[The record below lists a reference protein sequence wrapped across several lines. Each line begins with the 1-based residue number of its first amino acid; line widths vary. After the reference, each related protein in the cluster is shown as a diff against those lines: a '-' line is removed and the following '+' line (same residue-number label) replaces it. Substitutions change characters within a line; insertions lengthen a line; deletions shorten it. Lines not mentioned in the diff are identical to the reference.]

1 MKVNEFEDRN
11 NDWLAKEM
19 SREGYKRNNSMLEK
33 DHQKHEKS
41 LGWDAGAISNA
52 KEHEI
57 LHNKNIER
65 YKINYQK
72 NNSNAL
78 AGLILFIFGFSII
91 ITIAII
97 MLTFMRIFR

>member
-19 SREGYKRNNSMLEK
+19 SREGYKSNNSMLEK

-78 AGLILFIFGFSII
+78 AGLILFIFAGII
-91 ITIAII
+91 ITIAMV
-97 MLTFMRIFR
+97 MLTFLIVFR